1 MIDGVK
7 LFKIKSHVDSRGVF
21 KEVFLLKNNIY
32 EFNIP
37 YVQENESISNYA
49 VFRGLHFQKGSF
61 SQNKLLRISS
71 GLIFDIMIDLRKES
85 KSFLKVLTL
94 KLDNK
99 SIWGISIAGI
109 TKILDKIYTILSK
122 KYMYNPMNTIYLANT

>member
-1 MIDGVK
+1 MTKIKQTENVNKK
-7 LFKIKSHVDSRGVF
+7 LFLDNDK
-21 KEVFLLKNNIY
+21 KE
-32 EFNIP
+32 
-37 YVQENESISNYA
+37 
-49 VFRGLHFQKGSF
+49 
-61 SQNKLLRISS
+61 
-71 GLIFDIMIDLRKES
+71 RKKE
-85 KSFLKVLTL
+85 